1 LKQENL
7 HSQLEIFNTLVL
19 DTDRIRR
26 RFSKSKAAKEDL
38 KKAADHFVL
47 TAASSTLHPE
57 LQNPCPLRGLGML
70 PKTGHV
76 PGHRTSLNRQTSK
89 D

>member
-38 KKAADHFVL
+38 KKAA
-47 TAASSTLHPE
+47 P
-57 LQNPCPLRGLGML
+57 
-70 PKTGHV
+70 
-76 PGHRTSLNRQTSK
+76 
-89 D
+89 